1 MAVLI
6 VCTYVY
12 VLGVFGVINLKYV
25 TVRVPDLSNNH
36 SSKYMYATRLSSFYV
51 RNKIGMD
58 FLYSY
63 LLAIAVP
70 AVSLV
75 VVSISTSIT
84 VYKLRAS
91 LAWHRHCNASETS
104 AERRERAVTSML
116 VTVCVFY
123 VICITP
129 SVTFIFSINLIPD
142 FLPSGRY
149 CNTFKA
155 CYSWCL
161 LKCM

>member
-6 VCTYVY
+6 VSTYVY
-12 VLGVFGVINLKYV
+12 VLGVFAVINVKYV
-25 TVRVPDLSNNH
+25 TVRVPDFSTNH
-36 SSKYMYATRLSSFYV
+36 SSRYMYATRLSSFYV
-51 RNKIGMD
+51 RNKIGID
-58 FLYSY
+58 VLYSY
-63 LLAIAVP
+63 LLAIAIPVI
-70 AVSLV
+70 SLV
-75 VVSISTSIT
+75 VVSITTSIT

-91 LAWHRHCNASETS
+91 LAWHRHYNASETS

-116 VTVCVFY
+116 VTVCVLY

-129 SVTFIFSINLIPD
+129 SVAFVFIINLIPD

-155 CYSWCL
+155 CYS
-161 LKCM
+161 